1 MKNSMT
7 TISERARELI
17 HSGQAGNF
25 REACRILQKHSARR
39 RSANS
44 AHRHHTATLRPH
56 WQDN

>member
-17 HSGQAGNF
+17 HSGQAANF
-25 REACRILQKHSARR
+25 HEACRILQRHSARR
-39 RSANS
+39 RSAN
-44 AHRHHTATLRPH
+44 AARRHYTGTVRPH